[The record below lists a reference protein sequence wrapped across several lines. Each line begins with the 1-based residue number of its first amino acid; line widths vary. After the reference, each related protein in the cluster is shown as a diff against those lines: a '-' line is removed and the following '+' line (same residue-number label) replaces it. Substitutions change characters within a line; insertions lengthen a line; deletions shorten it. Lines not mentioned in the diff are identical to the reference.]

1 MSVVSRRI
9 MALKACMS
17 AGTKRLFLIFSEGGG
32 GGEGVYSILSKT
44 KLLVMMSLKPIQK
57 LLLLIQQ
64 QI

>member
-17 AGTKRLFLIFSEGGG
+17 AGTKRLFLIFSEGG